1 MDRTGYKTTHNK
13 DVIDW
18 DGLAHKVPEDWRSM
32 GGTQL
37 CRHRDHRQML
47 WSAGKTVP
55 GSLRDLLV
63 EAGRNRWED
72 GKVLGK
78 KPRIPGF
85 NMI

>member
-1 MDRTGYKTTHNK
+1 
-13 DVIDW
+13 
-18 DGLAHKVPEDWRSM
+18 
-32 GGTQL
+32 
-37 CRHRDHRQML
+37 ML

-55 GSLRDLLV
+55 GILRDLLV